1 MIKFSTLKVSDDC
14 RQLTVKVSVEPYSF
28 YKNVYIDSIIID
40 TQDTFTV
47 SGPSSNN
54 VYMKE
59 VEGNSKEVTLIISKT
74 DFNTLI
80 DFNKGLFFVYVTIK
94 GTVEPDTPCGYDRYY
109 DLGVTMNTRSLYE
122 SLMYYIRQIDKT
134 CSVPKDLINKYLQIK
149 AFTTSLKTGNY
160 ILAIKYWNKFLRYGI
175 ITNESKGNK
184 CECSLWIE

>member
-1 MIKFSTLKVSDDC
+1 
-14 RQLTVKVSVEPYSF
+14 
-28 YKNVYIDSIIID
+28 
-40 TQDTFTV
+40 
-47 SGPSSNN
+47 
-54 VYMKE
+54 
-59 VEGNSKEVTLIISKT
+59 
-74 DFNTLI
+74 
-80 DFNKGLFFVYVTIK
+80 
-94 GTVEPDTPCGYDRYY
+94 
-109 DLGVTMNTRSLYE
+109 MNTRSLYE

>member
-74 DFNTLI
+74 DLI
-80 DFNKGLFFVYVTIK
+80 H
-94 GTVEPDTPCGYDRYY
+94 
-109 DLGVTMNTRSLYE
+109 
-122 SLMYYIRQIDKT
+122 
-134 CSVPKDLINKYLQIK
+134 
-149 AFTTSLKTGNY
+149 
-160 ILAIKYWNKFLRYGI
+160 
-175 ITNESKGNK
+175 
-184 CECSLWIE
+184 